1 MEETLFAQETECSIR
16 TTTNYDSLHP
26 GLLLTSATSTQSLV
40 TIVPHPYRI
49 AGCSSFIY
57 TPLITLDW
65 KMKPQW
71 TRIRNKL
78 FVYEE
83 TLFHNLRRKKRLLHK
98 KLSAHFYDSLHPRL
112 PLTSAA
118 STQSLATIVSYPYRI
133 TQLLFARLQILH
145 LPLHLPPLQV

>member
-1 MEETLFAQETECSIR
+1 MLD
-16 TTTNYDSLHP
+16 TNYDELRQLASWVTAYKCNFNAESCDHRSVSIQNCRLQ
-26 GLLLTSATSTQSLV
+26 LLYL
-40 TIVPHPYRI
+40 Y
-49 AGCSSFIY
+49 SFF
-57 TPLITLDW
+57 ITLDW

-83 TLFHNLRRKKRLLHK
+83 TLFYNLRRKKRLLHK

-133 TQLLFARLQILH
+133 AQLLFARLQILH
-145 LPLHLPPLQV
+145 SSSSVTLAPPLQV